1 MEPLLQVKHLSTEF
15 KTPNGPVRPI
25 EDVSFSVNP
34 GEMLGIVGESG
45 CGKSVTSLSIMR
57 LLPRRVGRIVQG
69 EVLYNGRDLTKLSE
83 DQMRRIRGGE
93 MSMIFQDPMTSLNP
107 VFRVG
112 EQLIEV
118 QRIHS
123 KISKKAAWAKGIEL
137 LKSVGISRPEMIM
150 KDYPHQLSGG
160 MLQRVMIAMGLSCE
174 PKMLIADEPTT
185 ALDVTIQAQILELM
199 KDMQRTH
206 GTAILLITHSLGV
219 VAQVCDRVAVMYA
232 GQVVELGDVATIFD
246 HPAHPYTRGLMSCI
260 PAPNETRERLD
271 VIEGV
276 VPTPSEMP
284 KGCRF
289 ASRCKEC
296 TQECLTE
303 APQLWEWESGHFSRC
318 LKHRKEA

>member
-1 MEPLLQVKHLSTEF
+1 MEPLLQVKNLSTEF

-25 EDVSFSVNP
+25 EDVSFSVNQ
-34 GEMLGIVGESG
+34 GEMLGVVGESG

-93 MSMIFQDPMTSLNP
+93 LSMIFQDPMTSLNP

-112 EQLIEV
+112 DQMIEV
-118 QRIHS
+118 QRIHN

-199 KDMQRTH
+199 KEMQRTH

-219 VAQVCDRVAVMYA
+219 VAQVCDKVAVMYA
-232 GQVVELGDVATIFD
+232 GQVVELGDVVTIFD
-246 HPAHPYTRGLMSCI
+246 RPAHPYTRGLMNCI
-260 PAPNETRERLD
+260 PMPNETRERLD

-296 TQECLTE
+296 SERCLNE
-303 APQLWEWESGHFSRC
+303 APQLREWENGHFSRC
-318 LKHRKEA
+318 LKYQKEA